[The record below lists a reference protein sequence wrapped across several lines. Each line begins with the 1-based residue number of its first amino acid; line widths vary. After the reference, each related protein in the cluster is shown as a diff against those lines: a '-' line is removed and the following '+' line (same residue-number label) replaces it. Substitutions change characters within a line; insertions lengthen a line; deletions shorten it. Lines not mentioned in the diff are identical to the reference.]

1 MRCFVRCPRLCFYN
15 IIKTNGNT
23 SQNATGPRQAQE
35 EGRGV
40 TLYWEPVLQTGNTG
54 PRQAQ
59 EEGRGG
65 AAASFH
71 DPLLL
76 ASGIYSRELTASS
89 GCIHLG
95 RALLYTGTK

>member
-1 MRCFVRCPRLCFYN
+1 MRCFVRCPRLALYI
-15 IIKTNGNT
+15 IIKTNGDT
-23 SQNATGPRQAQE
+23 SQNATCPTQAQE

-40 TLYWEPVLQTGNTG
+40 TLYWEPVLQTGNEKLYV
-54 PRQAQ
+54 QIL
-59 EEGRGG
+59 

-76 ASGIYSRELTASS
+76 ASGIYSRGLTASS